1 LIEPAQLHRATS
13 LVRFL
18 SKREEPPRKIFG
30 APVRAFVN
38 DLAANWTRNRIFR
51 DAP

>member
-1 LIEPAQLHRATS
+1 LIEPAQLHRTTS

-18 SKREEPPRKIFG
+18 SKREEPPRKIVG
-30 APVRAFVN
+30 APVRALVN
-38 DLAANWTRNRIFR
+38 DFAANWTRNRIFR